1 MKRSI
6 LFVGIAGIV
15 ALGLGAAATQAAR
28 NPLFSSTT
36 LSARSANVAGDA
48 GYRALSSNRAT
59 TSLRVVQAD
68 ASLIGDQTDVLPL
81 GLGDLGTAF
90 RQYSRRNPDG
100 TQVWYGTL
108 GKRFGLV
115 DTLRYKATGEIA
127 DDPNNSVMIVR
138 QGNQMSGT
146 IRANGQLYTL
156 QPLAK
161 GGGHVIARIDESR
174 MPADHPAAYTDM
186 WRASL
191 AEHPQVK
198 AATTRATAL
207 APVTVRVMIV
217 FSTAAATA
225 VGNTTTKA
233 NLAIS
238 ESNQSFA
245 NSGANVSFQLA
256 GVYTANYVNSTFDTD
271 LSRFRGT
278 TDGYLDSY
286 HTTRNNIAADVA
298 VLITTNTQYCG
309 LGYLNSTAATAF
321 SVTAASCMT
330 GYYSFAH
337 EIGHNFG
344 ARHDPATDPS
354 TTPVAYAHGYRS
366 PTNAWR
372 TIMAYNCT
380 NAGGCPRINY
390 WSNPAKTYNGQAMG
404 TAATSNNTRQLNER
418 VATVA
423 AFR

>member
-1 MKRSI
+1 MKRST
-6 LFVGIAGIV
+6 LFIAV
-15 ALGLGAAATQAAR
+15 AAVATLGFGAAATQAAR
-28 NPLFSSTT
+28 NPLFSATK
-36 LSARSANVAGDA
+36 SANAAADA
-48 GYRALSSNRAT
+48 GYRALSGNRAT
-59 TSLRVVQAD
+59 TSLQVVHAD
-68 ASLIGDQTDVLPL
+68 ASLIGEQTDVLSL

-90 RQYSRRNPDG
+90 KQYSRRNPDG

-108 GKRFGLV
+108 GKRFGML
-115 DTLRYKATGEIA
+115 DTLRYRATGEIA

-138 QGNQMSGT
+138 QGNQLSGT
-146 IRANGQLYTL
+146 IRANGQLYNL
-156 QPLAK
+156 QPLAS
-161 GGGHVIARIDESR
+161 GGHAIARIDETR
-174 MPADHPAAYTDM
+174 MPPDHPAAYTDM

-198 AATTRATAL
+198 AATARATAL

-217 FSTAAATA
+217 FSNAAATA

-256 GVYTANYVNSTFDTD
+256 GVYTANYTNSSFDTD

-309 LGYLNSTAATAF
+309 LGYLNSNAASAF

-372 TIMAYNCT
+372 TIMAYNCSPS
-380 NAGGCPRINY
+380 CPRINY
-390 WSNPAKTYNGQAMG
+390 WSNPAKTYGGQAMG
-404 TAATSNNTRQLNER
+404 TTTRSNNARLLNER
-418 VATVA
+418 AATVA

>member
-1 MKRSI
+1 MKRST
-6 LFVGIAGIV
+6 LFIAV
-15 ALGLGAAATQAAR
+15 AVVATLGFGAAATQAAR
-28 NPLFSSTT
+28 NPLFSATK
-36 LSARSANVAGDA
+36 SANVADDA
-48 GYRALSSNRAT
+48 GYRALSGNRAT
-59 TSLRVVQAD
+59 TSLQVVHAN
-68 ASLIGDQTDVLPL
+68 ASLIGEQTDVLSL

-90 RQYSRRNPDG
+90 KQYSRRNPDG

-108 GKRFGLV
+108 GKRYGML
-115 DTLRYKATGEIA
+115 DTLRYRATGEIA

-138 QGNQMSGT
+138 QGNQLSGT
-146 IRANGQLYTL
+146 IRANGQLYNL
-156 QPLAK
+156 QPLA
-161 GGGHVIARIDESR
+161 GGGHAIARIDESK
-174 MPADHPAAYTDM
+174 MPADHPSAYTDM

-198 AATTRATAL
+198 AATARATAL
-207 APVTVRVMIV
+207 APVTVRVMVV
-217 FSTAAATA
+217 FSNAAATA

-256 GVYTANYVNSTFDTD
+256 GVYTANYTNSSFDTD

-309 LGYLNSTAATAF
+309 LGYLNSNAASAF

-372 TIMAYNCT
+372 TIMAYNCSPS
-380 NAGGCPRINY
+380 CPRINY
-390 WSNPAKTYNGQAMG
+390 WSNPARTYGGQAMG
-404 TAATSNNTRQLNER
+404 TTTRSNNARLLNER
-418 VATVA
+418 AATVA

>member
-1 MKRSI
+1 MKRST
-6 LFVGIAGIV
+6 LFIAI
-15 ALGLGAAATQAAR
+15 AAIATLGFGAAATQAAR
-28 NPLFSSTT
+28 NPLFSATK
-36 LSARSANVAGDA
+36 SANAADDA
-48 GYRALSSNRAT
+48 GYRALSGNRAT
-59 TSLRVVQAD
+59 TSLQVVHAD
-68 ASLIGDQTDVLPL
+68 ASLIGEQTDVLSL

-90 RQYSRRNPDG
+90 KQYSRRNPDG

-108 GKRFGLV
+108 GKRYGML
-115 DTLRYKATGEIA
+115 DTLRYRATGEIA

-138 QGNQMSGT
+138 QGNQLSGT
-146 IRANGQLYTL
+146 IRANGQLYNL
-156 QPLAK
+156 QPLAS
-161 GGGHVIARIDESR
+161 GGHAIARIDETR
-174 MPADHPAAYTDM
+174 MPPDHPAAYTDM

-198 AATTRATAL
+198 AATARATAL

-217 FSTAAATA
+217 FSNAAATA

-256 GVYTANYVNSTFDTD
+256 GVYTANYTNSSFDTD

-286 HTTRNNIAADVA
+286 HTTRNNIAADVN

-309 LGYLNSTAATAF
+309 LGYLNSTAASAF

-372 TIMAYNCT
+372 TIMAYNCSPS
-380 NAGGCPRINY
+380 CPRINY
-390 WSNPAKTYNGQAMG
+390 WSNPAKTYGGQAMG
-404 TAATSNNTRQLNER
+404 TTTRSNNARLLNER

>member
-1 MKRSI
+1 MKRST
-6 LFVGIAGIV
+6 LFIAI
-15 ALGLGAAATQAAR
+15 AAIATLGFGAAATQAAR
-28 NPLFSSTT
+28 NPLFSATK
-36 LSARSANVAGDA
+36 SANAADDA
-48 GYRALSSNRAT
+48 GYRALSGNRAT
-59 TSLRVVQAD
+59 TSLQVVHAD
-68 ASLIGDQTDVLPL
+68 ASLIGEQTDVLSL

-90 RQYSRRNPDG
+90 KQYSRRNPDG

-108 GKRFGLV
+108 GKRAGML
-115 DTLRYKATGEIA
+115 DTLRYRATGEIA

-138 QGNQMSGT
+138 QGNQLSGT

-161 GGGHVIARIDESR
+161 GDGHVIARIDETR
-174 MPADHPAAYTDM
+174 MPPDHPAAYTDM

-198 AATTRATAL
+198 AATARATAL

-217 FSTAAATA
+217 FSNAAATA
-225 VGNTTTKA
+225 VGNTSTKA

-245 NSGANVSFQLA
+245 NSGVNVSFQLA
-256 GVYTANYVNSTFDTD
+256 GVYTANYTNSSFDTD

-309 LGYLNSTAATAF
+309 LGYLNSNAASAF
-321 SVTAASCMT
+321 SVTSHSCMT

-372 TIMAYNCT
+372 TIMAYNCSPS
-380 NAGGCPRINY
+380 CPRINY
-390 WSNPAKTYNGQAMG
+390 WSNPARTYNGQAMG
-404 TAATSNNTRQLNER
+404 TTTRSNNARLLNER
-418 VATVA
+418 AATVA

>member
-1 MKRSI
+1 MKRST
-6 LFVGIAGIV
+6 LFIAV
-15 ALGLGAAATQAAR
+15 AAIATLGFGAAATQAAR
-28 NPLFSSTT
+28 NPLFSATK
-36 LSARSANVAGDA
+36 SANAADDA
-48 GYRALSSNRAT
+48 GYRALSGNRAT
-59 TSLRVVQAD
+59 TSLQVVHAD
-68 ASLIGDQTDVLPL
+68 ASLIGEQTDVLSL

-90 RQYSRRNPDG
+90 KQYSRRNPDG

-108 GKRFGLV
+108 GKRYGML
-115 DTLRYKATGEIA
+115 DTLRYRATGEIA

-138 QGNQMSGT
+138 QGNQLSGT
-146 IRANGQLYTL
+146 IRANGQLYNL
-156 QPLAK
+156 QPLAS
-161 GGGHVIARIDESR
+161 GGHAIARIDETR
-174 MPADHPAAYTDM
+174 MPPDHPAAYTDM

-198 AATTRATAL
+198 AATARATAL

-217 FSTAAATA
+217 FSNAAATA

-245 NSGANVSFQLA
+245 NSGVNVSFQLA
-256 GVYTANYVNSTFDTD
+256 GVYTANYTNASFDTD

-309 LGYLNSTAATAF
+309 LGYLNSNAASAF

-372 TIMAYNCT
+372 TIMAYNCSPS
-380 NAGGCPRINY
+380 CPRINY
-390 WSNPAKTYNGQAMG
+390 WSNPARTYGGQAMG
-404 TAATSNNTRQLNER
+404 TTTRSNNARLLNER
-418 VATVA
+418 AATVA

>member
-1 MKRSI
+1 MNRST
-6 LFVGIAGIV
+6 LFIAI
-15 ALGLGAAATQAAR
+15 AAIATLGFGAAATQAAR
-28 NPLFSSTT
+28 NPLFSATK
-36 LSARSANVAGDA
+36 SANAADDA
-48 GYRALSSNRAT
+48 GYRALSGNRAT
-59 TSLRVVQAD
+59 TSLQVVHAD
-68 ASLIGDQTDVLPL
+68 ASLIGEQTDVLSL

-90 RQYSRRNPDG
+90 KQYSRRNPDG

-108 GKRFGLV
+108 GKRYGML
-115 DTLRYKATGEIA
+115 DTLRYRATGEIA

-138 QGNQMSGT
+138 QGNQLSGT
-146 IRANGQLYTL
+146 IRANGQLYNL
-156 QPLAK
+156 QPLAS
-161 GGGHVIARIDESR
+161 GGHAIARIDETR
-174 MPADHPAAYTDM
+174 MPPDHPAAYTDM

-198 AATTRATAL
+198 AATARATAL

-217 FSTAAATA
+217 FSNAAATA

-256 GVYTANYVNSTFDTD
+256 GVYTANYTNSSFDTD

-286 HTTRNNIAADVA
+286 HTTRNNIAADVN

-309 LGYLNSTAATAF
+309 LGYLNSTAASAF

-372 TIMAYNCT
+372 TIMAYNCSPS
-380 NAGGCPRINY
+380 CPRINY
-390 WSNPAKTYNGQAMG
+390 WSNPAKTYGGQAMG
-404 TAATSNNTRQLNER
+404 TTTRSNNARLLNER

>member
-1 MKRSI
+1 MKRST
-6 LFVGIAGIV
+6 LFIAV
-15 ALGLGAAATQAAR
+15 AAVATLGFGAAATQAAR
-28 NPLFSSTT
+28 NPLFSATK
-36 LSARSANVAGDA
+36 SANAADDA
-48 GYRALSSNRAT
+48 GYRALSGNRAT
-59 TSLRVVQAD
+59 TSLQVVHAD
-68 ASLIGDQTDVLPL
+68 ASLIGEQTDVLSL

-90 RQYSRRNPDG
+90 KQYSRRNPDG

-108 GKRFGLV
+108 GKRFGML
-115 DTLRYKATGEIA
+115 DTLRYRATGEIA

-138 QGNQMSGT
+138 QGNQLSGT
-146 IRANGQLYTL
+146 IRANGQLYNL
-156 QPLAK
+156 QPLAS
-161 GGGHVIARIDESR
+161 GGHAIARIDETR
-174 MPADHPAAYTDM
+174 MPPDHPAAYTDM

-198 AATTRATAL
+198 AATARATAL

-217 FSTAAATA
+217 FSNAAATA

-256 GVYTANYVNSTFDTD
+256 GVYTANYTNSSFDTD

-309 LGYLNSTAATAF
+309 LGYLNSNAASAF

-372 TIMAYNCT
+372 TIMAYNCSPS
-380 NAGGCPRINY
+380 CPRINY
-390 WSNPAKTYNGQAMG
+390 WSNPAKTYGGQAMG
-404 TAATSNNTRQLNER
+404 TTTRSNNARLLNER
-418 VATVA
+418 AATVA

>member
-1 MKRSI
+1 MKRST
-6 LFVGIAGIV
+6 LFIAV
-15 ALGLGAAATQAAR
+15 AVVATLGFGAAATQAAR
-28 NPLFSSTT
+28 NPLFSATK
-36 LSARSANVAGDA
+36 SANVADDA

-59 TSLRVVQAD
+59 TSLQVVHAD
-68 ASLIGDQTDVLPL
+68 ASLIGEQTDVLSL

-90 RQYSRRNPDG
+90 KQYSRRNPDG

-108 GKRFGLV
+108 GKRYGML
-115 DTLRYKATGEIA
+115 DTLRYRATGEIA

-138 QGNQMSGT
+138 QGNQLSGT
-146 IRANGQLYTL
+146 IRANGQLYNL
-156 QPLAK
+156 QPLA
-161 GGGHVIARIDESR
+161 GGGHAIARIDESK
-174 MPADHPAAYTDM
+174 MPADHPSAYTDM

-198 AATTRATAL
+198 AAISRATAR
-207 APVTVRVMIV
+207 APIVVRVMIV
-217 FSTAAATA
+217 YSTAAASA
-225 VGNTTTKA
+225 VGNTTTKS

-245 NSGANVSFQLA
+245 NSGVNVTFQLA
-256 GVYTANYVNSTFDTD
+256 GVYTANYTNSSFDTD

-286 HTTRNNIAADVA
+286 HTTRNNVAADVA
-298 VLITTNTQYCG
+298 VLITTNNQYCG
-309 LGYLNSTAATAF
+309 LGYLNSNAASAF

-372 TIMAYNCT
+372 TIMAYNCSPS
-380 NAGGCPRINY
+380 CPRINY
-390 WSNPAKTYNGQAMG
+390 WSNPAKTYGGQAMG
-404 TAATSNNTRQLNER
+404 TTTRSNNARLLNER
-418 VATVA
+418 AATVA

>member
-6 LFVGIAGIV
+6 LFIGIAGIV

-28 NPLFSSTT
+28 NPLFSATT
-36 LSARSANVAGDA
+36 ASSARSANVVGDA

-90 RQYSRRNPDG
+90 KQYSRRNADG
-100 TQVWYGTL
+100 SQVWYGTL
-108 GKRFGLV
+108 GKRFGIV

-161 GGGHVIARIDESR
+161 GGHVIARIDEAR
-174 MPADHPAAYTDM
+174 MPADHPSAYTDM

-198 AATTRATAL
+198 AATARATAL
-207 APVTVRVMIV
+207 APVTVRVMVV
-217 FSTAAATA
+217 FSTAAANA

-256 GVYTANYVNSTFDTD
+256 GVYTANYTNSSFDTD

-278 TDGYLDSY
+278 ADGYLDSY
-286 HTTRNNIAADVA
+286 HTTRNSIAADVN
-298 VLITTNTQYCG
+298 VLITTNTTYCG
-309 LGYLNSTAATAF
+309 LGYLNSTAASAF
-321 SVTAASCMT
+321 SVTSYSCMT

-344 ARHDPATDPS
+344 ARHDPATDPA

-372 TIMAYNCT
+372 TIMAYNCSPS
-380 NAGGCPRINY
+380 CPRINY
-390 WSNPAKTYNGQAMG
+390 WSNPAKTYGGQAMG
-404 TAATSNNTRQLNER
+404 TTTRSNNARQLNER

>member
-1 MKRSI
+1 MKRST
-6 LFVGIAGIV
+6 LFIAV
-15 ALGLGAAATQAAR
+15 AVVATLGFGAAATQAAR
-28 NPLFSSTT
+28 TPLFSATK
-36 LSARSANVAGDA
+36 SANVADDA
-48 GYRALSSNRAT
+48 GYRALSGNRAT
-59 TSLRVVQAD
+59 TSLQVVHAD
-68 ASLIGDQTDVLPL
+68 ASLIGEQTDVLSL

-90 RQYSRRNPDG
+90 KQYSRRNPDG

-108 GKRFGLV
+108 GKRYGML
-115 DTLRYKATGEIA
+115 DTLRYRATGEIA

-138 QGNQMSGT
+138 QGNQLSGT
-146 IRANGQLYTL
+146 IRANGQLYNL
-156 QPLAK
+156 QPLA
-161 GGGHVIARIDESR
+161 GGGHAIARIDESK
-174 MPADHPAAYTDM
+174 MPADHPSAYTDM

-198 AATTRATAL
+198 AATARATAL
-207 APVTVRVMIV
+207 APVTVRVMVV
-217 FSTAAATA
+217 FSNAAATA

-256 GVYTANYVNSTFDTD
+256 GVYTANYTNSSFDTD

-309 LGYLNSTAATAF
+309 LGYLNSNAASAF

-372 TIMAYNCT
+372 TIMAYNCSPS
-380 NAGGCPRINY
+380 CPRINY
-390 WSNPAKTYNGQAMG
+390 WSNPAKTYGGQAMG
-404 TAATSNNTRQLNER
+404 TTTRSNNARLLNER

>member
-207 APVTVRVMIV
+207 APVTVRVMVV

-321 SVTAASCMT
+321 SVTAPGEDLQRPGHGHRRHQQQHAPAQRARGHGRRVPLIPDAASAVYET
-330 GYYSFAH
+330 GPQGPVSV
-337 EIGHNFG
+337 IRTGG
-344 ARHDPATDPS
+344 AL
-354 TTPVAYAHGYRS
+354 
-366 PTNAWR
+366 
-372 TIMAYNCT
+372 C
-380 NAGGCPRINY
+380 AGRPL
-390 WSNPAKTYNGQAMG
+390 A
-404 TAATSNNTRQLNER
+404 
-418 VATVA
+418 
-423 AFR
+423 

>member
-6 LFVGIAGIV
+6 LFIGIAGIV

-28 NPLFSSTT
+28 NPLFSATT
-36 LSARSANVAGDA
+36 LSARSASVAGDA
-48 GYRALSSNRAT
+48 GFRALSGNRAT

-68 ASLIGDQTDVLPL
+68 ASLISEQTDVLPL

-90 RQYSRRNPDG
+90 KQYSRRNPDG

-161 GGGHVIARIDESR
+161 GGHVIARIDESR

-191 AEHPQVK
+191 AQHPQVK
-198 AATTRATAL
+198 AAAARATAL
-207 APVTVRVMIV
+207 APVTVRVMVV
-217 FSTAAATA
+217 FSNAAATA

-238 ESNQSFA
+238 ESNQGFA
-245 NSGANVSFQLA
+245 NSGANVTFQLA
-256 GVYTANYVNSTFDTD
+256 GVYTANYTNSSFETD
-271 LSRFRGT
+271 LSRFSGT
-278 TDGYLDSY
+278 SDGYLDSY
-286 HTTRNNIAADVA
+286 HATRNSITADVN
-298 VLITTNTQYCG
+298 VLITTNTTYCG

-321 SVTAASCMT
+321 SVTSYSCMT

-372 TIMAYNCT
+372 TIMAYNCSPS
-380 NAGGCPRINY
+380 CPRINY
-390 WSNPAKTYNGQAMG
+390 WSNPAKTYGGQAMG

>member
-1 MKRSI
+1 MKRST
-6 LFVGIAGIV
+6 LFIAV
-15 ALGLGAAATQAAR
+15 AAIATLGFGAAATQAAR
-28 NPLFSSTT
+28 NPLFSATK
-36 LSARSANVAGDA
+36 SANAADDA
-48 GYRALSSNRAT
+48 GYRALSGNRAT
-59 TSLRVVQAD
+59 TSLQVVHAD
-68 ASLIGDQTDVLPL
+68 ASLIGEQTDVLSL

-90 RQYSRRNPDG
+90 KQYSRRNPDG

-108 GKRFGLV
+108 GKRYGML
-115 DTLRYKATGEIA
+115 DTLRYRATGEIA

-138 QGNQMSGT
+138 QGNQLSGT
-146 IRANGQLYTL
+146 IRANGQLYNL
-156 QPLAK
+156 QPLA
-161 GGGHVIARIDESR
+161 GGGHAIARIDESK
-174 MPADHPAAYTDM
+174 MPADHPSAYTDM

-198 AATTRATAL
+198 AATARATAL
-207 APVTVRVMIV
+207 APVTVRVMVV
-217 FSTAAATA
+217 FSNAAATA

-256 GVYTANYVNSTFDTD
+256 GVYTANYTNSSFDTD

-309 LGYLNSTAATAF
+309 LGYLNSNAASAF

-372 TIMAYNCT
+372 TIMAYNCSPS
-380 NAGGCPRINY
+380 CPRINY
-390 WSNPAKTYNGQAMG
+390 WSNPAKTYGGQAMG
-404 TAATSNNTRQLNER
+404 TTTRSNNARLLNER

>member
-1 MKRSI
+1 MKRST
-6 LFVGIAGIV
+6 LFIAI
-15 ALGLGAAATQAAR
+15 AAIATLGFGAAATQAAR
-28 NPLFSSTT
+28 NPLFSATK
-36 LSARSANVAGDA
+36 SANAADDA
-48 GYRALSSNRAT
+48 GYRALSGNRAT
-59 TSLRVVQAD
+59 TSLQVVHAD
-68 ASLIGDQTDVLPL
+68 ASLIGEQTDVLSL

-90 RQYSRRNPDG
+90 KQYSRRNPDG

-108 GKRFGLV
+108 GKRAGML
-115 DTLRYKATGEIA
+115 DTLRYRATGEIA

-138 QGNQMSGT
+138 QGNQLSGT

-161 GGGHVIARIDESR
+161 GGGHVIARIDETR
-174 MPADHPAAYTDM
+174 MPPDHPAAYTDM

-217 FSTAAATA
+217 FSNAAATA

-245 NSGANVSFQLA
+245 NSGVNVSFQLA
-256 GVYTANYVNSTFDTD
+256 GVYTANYTNSSFDTD

-298 VLITTNTQYCG
+298 VLITTNTTYCG
-309 LGYLNSTAATAF
+309 LGYLNSTAASAF
-321 SVTAASCMT
+321 SVTSHSCMT

-372 TIMAYNCT
+372 TIMAYNCSPS
-380 NAGGCPRINY
+380 CPRINY
-390 WSNPAKTYNGQAMG
+390 WSNPARTYNGQAMG
-404 TAATSNNTRQLNER
+404 TTTRSNNARLLNER
-418 VATVA
+418 AATVA

>member
-6 LFVGIAGIV
+6 LFIGIAAIV
-15 ALGLGAAATQAAR
+15 TLGLGAAATQASR
-28 NPLFSSTT
+28 TPLFSTATAKSANAADDSGYRT
-36 LSARSANVAGDA
+36 LSA
-48 GYRALSSNRAT
+48 NRAT

-68 ASLIGDQTDVLPL
+68 ASLIGDHTDVLRL

-90 RQYSRRNPDG
+90 KQYSRRNPDG

-161 GGGHVIARIDESR
+161 GGHVIARIDESK

-198 AATTRATAL
+198 DAIARATTRA
-207 APVTVRVMIV
+207 PIVVRVMIV
-217 FSTAAATA
+217 YSTAAASA
-225 VGNTTTKA
+225 VGNTTTKS

-238 ESNQSFA
+238 ESNQSFT
-245 NSGANVSFQLA
+245 NSGVNVTFQLA
-256 GVYTANYVNSTFDTD
+256 GSYTANYVNSSFDTD

-286 HTTRNNIAADVA
+286 HTTRNSIAADVA

-309 LGYLNSTAATAF
+309 LGYLNSNAASAF

-372 TIMAYNCT
+372 TIMAYNCSPS
-380 NAGGCPRINY
+380 CPRINY
-390 WSNPAKTYNGQAMG
+390 ACSTNAPPRSPPSADRRTHHTLLYGRGRKAPFPWVH
-404 TAATSNNTRQLNER
+404 AAPE
-418 VATVA
+418 
-423 AFR
+423 